1 MGGQLGGERL
11 GRGAGRAGSREHQ
24 RRLIEQ
30 VLAEPP
36 KSGFDLTAWLVPG
49 LAILVAAAAI
59 AVGLWRWRRAG
70 RAREATAAPENTLD
84 ASERERL
91 DSDLSRYDL

>member
-1 MGGQLGGERL
+1 MASPVSGPKSPR
-11 GRGAGRAGSREHQ
+11 S
-24 RRLIEQ
+24 

-59 AVGLWRWRRAG
+59 ALGLWRWRRAG
-70 RAREATAAPENTLD
+70 RARDAAATPEGTLD
-84 ASERERL
+84 PSERERL